1 MDRLLAVHFLAIPAF
16 AIAEGNEMLLRD
28 AEALGVCRRKVFLAG
43 LWVVIFSPARSF
55 KSVKPHARYG

>member
-43 LWVVIFSPARSF
+43 LWVDVILSISRL
-55 KSVKPHARYG
+55 VIYGGERVF